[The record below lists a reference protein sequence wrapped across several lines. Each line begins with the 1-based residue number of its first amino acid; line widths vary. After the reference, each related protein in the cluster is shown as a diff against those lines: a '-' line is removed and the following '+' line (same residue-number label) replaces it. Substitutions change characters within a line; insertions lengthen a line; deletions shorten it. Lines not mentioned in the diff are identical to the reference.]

1 MEINRIM
8 KVCKPITK
16 VMEKTLF
23 KSVPPNGCNP
33 CKDIMTNIAEEKPRD
48 KARTARRVSESL
60 E

>member
-1 MEINRIM
+1 M